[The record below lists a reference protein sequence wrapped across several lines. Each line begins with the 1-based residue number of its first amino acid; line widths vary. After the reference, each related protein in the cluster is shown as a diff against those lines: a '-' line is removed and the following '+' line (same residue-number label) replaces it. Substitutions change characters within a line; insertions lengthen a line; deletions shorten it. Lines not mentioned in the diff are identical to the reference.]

1 MNYVKEMIKFFNDM
15 AKTKRMQPHT
25 VFFEMIEL
33 TYNRQKRLPL
43 QHKKIREEE
52 VFDFSLLF
60 AGAMLNNPFRD
71 VLGEVLHELNAANKK
86 GLGQCMTPP
95 DIAYLIGKLASRYK
109 AQNQHCFDGD
119 WLNISDETGCGTGAL
134 ILSQLQTLDLSKHKK
149 VLIRFVDLDDVML
162 KAAYLQINA
171 NIALHMPEGIEF
183 KTMPICANTLTL
195 QY

>member
-1 MNYVKEMIKFFNDM
+1 MDYVKEMIKFFNEM
-15 AKTKRMQPHT
+15 ARTKRMQPHT
-25 VFFEMIEL
+25 LFSEMIEL
-33 TYNRQKRLPL
+33 TYDRQKSLPI
-43 QHKKIREEE
+43 HHRKIKADE
-52 VFDFSLLF
+52 VLDFSLLF

-95 DIAYLIGKLASRYK
+95 DISYLLGKLASRYK

-119 WLNISDETGCGTGAL
+119 ELKIGDDCGCGTGAL
-134 ILSQLQTLDLSKHKK
+134 VLTQLEHLNLSEHKK
-149 VLIRFVDLDDVML
+149 VLVRFVDIHEVML

-171 NIALHMPEGIEF
+171 NIALHMSEDIDF
-183 KTMPICANTLTL
+183 KLMPICANTLTL

>member
-33 TYNRQKRLPL
+33 TYNRQ
-43 QHKKIREEE
+43 I
-52 VFDFSLLF
+52 
-60 AGAMLNNPFRD
+60 G

-95 DIAYLIGKLASRYK
+95 DIASLLGKICSRYK
-109 AQNQHCFDGD
+109 AQNQRCNDD
-119 WLNISDETGCGTGAL
+119 EWLRISDETGCGTGAL

>member
-1 MNYVKEMIKFFNDM
+1 MDYVKEMIKFFNDM
-15 AKTKRMQPHT
+15 ARTKRMQPHT
-25 VFFEMIEL
+25 LFFEMIEL
-33 TYNRQKRLPL
+33 TYNRQIGLPL
-43 QHKKIREEE
+43 QHRKIRDED

-109 AQNQHCFDGD
+109 QQNEACLDD
-119 WLNISDETGCGTGAL
+119 EWLRISDETGCGTGAL

-171 NIALHMPEGIEF
+171 NIALHTPEGIEF
-183 KTMPICANTLTL
+183 KTMPICANALTL